1 MAERTTAEV
10 AQIFS
15 AAGDSVTVINAEV
28 AKSSLD
34 AEETDRL
41 KRNVEHLETIKA
53 YKKEDG
59 TTSIWTSESFTAIN
73 SAITAGNTKLSG

>member
-10 AQIFS
+10 AQTFS

-28 AKSSLD
+28 AKSSLTD
-34 AEETDRL
+34 EEKDTL

-59 TTSIWTSESFTAIN
+59 STSIWTTESFTAID
-73 SAITAGNTKLSG
+73 SAITAGNTKLSE

>member
-1 MAERTTAEV
+1 MSERTTAEV
-10 AQIFS
+10 AQTFS

-28 AKSSLD
+28 AKSSLT
-34 AEETDRL
+34 AEEKDTL

-59 TTSIWTSESFTAIN
+59 STSIWTTESFTAIDA
-73 SAITAGNTKLSG
+73 AITAGNTKLSE